1 MRGKIMIE
9 LTKNSRLLAAPVEQ
23 IFFNH
28 NHPRR
33 IVTKSDI
40 DTMVMSLTI
49 AGQIQPI
56 GIRRIGTGCILIFG
70 QLRLLAARQLGWQTI
85 NAIEF
90 PEIANSELFDLV
102 LNVHENLHRTSLELD
117 EIAVAV
123 NTIFQT
129 GMSELHIAQALGK
142 TAVWVAGMLSI
153 ACDPV
158 ARRIIEAGRLADVDA
173 WLIFKNLVPE
183 YRKMLLDGSEM
194 ITLQA
199 CAQIQT
205 KPLKSKKL
213 VKTENGGAIMDEKP
227 SKTCLNTGGID
238 LHEAGGG

>member
-33 IVTKSDI
+33 IITKSD
-40 DTMVMSLTI
+40 
-49 AGQIQPI
+49 
-56 GIRRIGTGCILIFG
+56 
-70 QLRLLAARQLGWQTI
+70 
-85 NAIEF
+85 
-90 PEIANSELFDLV
+90 
-102 LNVHENLHRTSLELD
+102 
-117 EIAVAV
+117 
-123 NTIFQT
+123 
-129 GMSELHIAQALGK
+129 K
-142 TAVWVAGMLSI
+142 
-153 ACDPV
+153 
-158 ARRIIEAGRLADVDA
+158 AGRLADVDA

-227 SKTCLNTGGID
+227 SKTCLNTGRID